1 MNSARQNLVTLLS
14 LLVAILALAYS
25 AWRQGVNEHNHN
37 MRDAAFRTLTELN
50 ELQLLADY
58 AHYEKDTERGN
69 PINGWA
75 RVGLINDLS
84 MLQPATVQ
92 VAAAN
97 LKTVWGREWPALRDS
112 EESNRQVTAAVQAM
126 RESVL
131 AVLQQLH

>member
-1 MNSARQNLVTLLS
+1 MNPARQNFLTLLS

-25 AWRQGVNEHNHN
+25 AWRQGENEHNHN

-84 MLQPATVQ
+84 LLMPAPEQ

-97 LKTVWGREWPALRDS
+97 LKAVWSHEWPTLRDS
-112 EESNRQVTAAVQAM
+112 SESNRRVNAAVQAT
-126 RESVL
+126 RE
-131 AVLQQLH
+131 AVLTVLGQLR

>member
-1 MNSARQNLVTLLS
+1 MNPARQNLLTLFS

-25 AWRQGVNEHNHN
+25 AWRQGENERNHN

-84 MLQPATVQ
+84 LLMPAPVQ
-92 VAAAN
+92 AAAAN
-97 LKTVWGREWPALRDS
+97 LKVVWGQEWPTLRDS
-112 EESNRQVTAAVQAM
+112 EESNRRVTAAVQAT
-126 RESVL
+126 REAVLSVL
-131 AVLQQLH
+131 GQLH

>member
-1 MNSARQNLVTLLS
+1 MTPARQNLLTLLS

-25 AWRQGVNEHNHN
+25 AWRQQENERNHN

-50 ELQLLADY
+50 ELQLLTDY

-84 MLQPATVQ
+84 MLLPPPVQ
-92 VAAAN
+92 AKASD
-97 LKTVWGREWPALRDS
+97 LKAVWGREWPTLRDS
-112 EESNRQVTAAVQAM
+112 EESNRRVTAAVQAA
-126 RESVL
+126 RQSVL
-131 AVLQQLH
+131 DVLRQLH